1 MMATRFK
8 TIDRASPYLMPPSLQ
23 DWIPEDHIVHFIL
36 DAVNLFQLDSFHINR
51 RGSGSEQYP
60 PHMMCSLLICC
71 YATGRFS
78 SREIESATYSDVAV
92 RFIAANLHPD
102 HDTICKFRRDNGVAF
117 KKAFVSVLELAAPD
131 RRIQNSK
138 HYSFADIRAQI
149 EKELMAEA
157 TNFNKLCP
165 NSIKQAGKIHH

>member
-36 DAVNLFQLDSFHINR
+36 DAVTLFQLDSFHINR

-60 PHMMCSLLICC
+60 PHMMCSLLIYC

-78 SREIESATYSDVAV
+78 SREIESATYSDVVV
-92 RFIAANLHPD
+92 RFIA
-102 HDTICKFRRDNGVAF
+102 
-117 KKAFVSVLELAAPD
+117 
-131 RRIQNSK
+131 
-138 HYSFADIRAQI
+138 
-149 EKELMAEA
+149 
-157 TNFNKLCP
+157 
-165 NSIKQAGKIHH
+165 

>member
-1 MMATRFK
+1 MATRFK

-36 DAVNLFQLDSFHINR
+36 DAVTLSIDLFISTAVAVVQSNILLIW
-51 RGSGSEQYP
+51 
-60 PHMMCSLLICC
+60 CSLLIYC

-102 HDTICKFRRDNGVAF
+102 HDTICKFRRIMELLS
-117 KKAFVSVLELAAPD
+117 KAFVSVLNLHQSLEHWKKSVASVLTAPK
-131 RRIQNSK
+131 S
-138 HYSFADIRAQI
+138 
-149 EKELMAEA
+149 
-157 TNFNKLCP
+157 
-165 NSIKQAGKIHH
+165 GKCE